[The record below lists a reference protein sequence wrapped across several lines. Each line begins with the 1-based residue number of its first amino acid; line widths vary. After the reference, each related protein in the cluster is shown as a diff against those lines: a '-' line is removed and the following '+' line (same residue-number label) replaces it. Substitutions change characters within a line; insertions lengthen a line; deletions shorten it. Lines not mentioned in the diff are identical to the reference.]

1 MGPGQLLIVLIF
13 DGVIVFAIARWAAP
27 PTGRDFGFLGLA
39 GVAALPFA
47 FLAAAPLFLSN
58 ASPPAAPSPATL
70 STCPPAAR
78 PASNI
83 GPAASELRVV
93 PGWVAGY
100 VDHSQI
106 LGNNAYFCGWA
117 VSFKD
122 RRVADS
128 VVVFADGR
136 LVGAIQPTLSRPDV
150 ARAQGGVGPNSGF
163 SVQLPLNAL
172 EHQKKKANV
181 QIFGIEGGVASPL
194 PFNCA
199 SKPQD
204 LGC

>member
-27 PTGRDFGFLGLA
+27 PTGRDLGFLGLA
-39 GVAALPFA
+39 GVATLPFA
-47 FLAAAPLFLSN
+47 FLAPPPPFFLSN
-58 ASPPAAPSPATL
+58 ASTRRRSPATL

-78 PASNI
+78 PASNTA
-83 GPAASELRVV
+83 PAVSELRVV
-93 PGWVAGY
+93 PGWVAGN

-128 VVVFADGR
+128 VAVFADGR
-136 LVGAIQPTLSRPDV
+136 LVGAIQPKLSRPDV
-150 ARAQGGVGPNSGF
+150 ARAKGGVGANSGF
-163 SVQLPLNAL
+163 SVQLPINAL
-172 EHQKKKANV
+172 EHQKRRRACRSS
-181 QIFGIEGGVASPL
+181 ASR
-194 PFNCA
+194 A
-199 SKPQD
+199 A
-204 LGC
+204 